1 MSGEKVI
8 GSVNIMPNPEV
19 LREQFGKEFAATIA
33 GLLFPAKSLW
43 QRAKRMALA
52 EGCANYD
59 WSPSDSYERVQME
72 ARQMREQVKRVH
84 DAIWNLSMVA
94 LTLQGIINLP
104 ADMPDEA
111 EFVLQREG
119 HEPESI
125 TAATIRNM
133 TKLQKD
139 FTALVQDKGTCIT
152 NFILTKLDDIE
163 DGLFEPEYEWVVPEK

>member
-8 GSVNIMPNPEV
+8 GSVNIMPNGEV

-52 EGCANYD
+52 EGCANDD

-94 LTLQGIINLP
+94 LEQGIINLP

-133 TKLQKD
+133 TKLQMD

-152 NFILTKLDDIE
+152 HFILTKLDDIE
-163 DGLFEPEYEWVVPEK
+163 YGLFEPEDEWVVPEK